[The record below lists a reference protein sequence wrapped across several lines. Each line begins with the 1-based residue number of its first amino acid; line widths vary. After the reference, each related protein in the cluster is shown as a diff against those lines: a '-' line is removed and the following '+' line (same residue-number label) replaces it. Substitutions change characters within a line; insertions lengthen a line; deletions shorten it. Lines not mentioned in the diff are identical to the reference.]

1 MAGGAIPSPVGAGTA
16 ASRPLEVAPTSEDT
30 PMTVELWLA
39 FAAASAV
46 LLAIPGPTVLLVVA
60 YALGQG
66 RRAAVATTAG
76 VALGDFTA
84 MTASLLGLGLLL
96 ATSATLFTALKWAG
110 AAYLVYLGIKLWRAS
125 VASDPS
131 GPAPAAVSSE
141 RIFAHT
147 WLVTALN
154 PKSLVFFTAFLPQF
168 LDPTRPLLAQFV
180 IMEITFLVLATL
192 NATLYAV
199 LAAYARNGIKRP
211 AVQVTVNR
219 VGGSLLVGAGLLTA
233 TLRRAAP

>member
-1 MAGGAIPSPVGAGTA
+1 
-16 ASRPLEVAPTSEDT
+16 
-30 PMTVELWLA
+30 MTIELWLA

-66 RRAAVATTAG
+66 KRAAVATTAG

-96 ATSATLFTALKWAG
+96 ATSATLFTILKWAG
-110 AAYLVYLGIKLWRAS
+110 AAYLVYLGIKLWRAP
-125 VASDPS
+125 VAGDDVSPTTK
-131 GPAPAAVSSE
+131 PVSSR

-154 PKSLVFFTAFLPQF
+154 PKSLVFFMAFLPQF
-168 LDPTRPLLAQFV
+168 LDPARPLLAQLL
-180 IMEITFLVLATL
+180 IMETTFLLLATL
-192 NATLYAV
+192 NATLYAA
-199 LAAYARNGIKRP
+199 LAAYARKGIKRP
-211 AVQVTVNR
+211 SVQRTVNR
-219 VGGSLLVGAGLLTA
+219 LGGSLLVGAGLLTA
-233 TLRRAAP
+233 TLRRAGP

>member
-1 MAGGAIPSPVGAGTA
+1 MAI
-16 ASRPLEVAPTSEDT
+16 
-30 PMTVELWLA
+30 ELWLA

-60 YALGQG
+60 YALGEG

-96 ATSATLFTALKWAG
+96 ATSATFFTALKWLG
-110 AAYLVYLGIKLWRAS
+110 AAYLVYLGIRLWRAP
-125 VASDPS
+125 VTADPTA
-131 GPAPAAVSSE
+131 PTPAAADSR

-154 PKSLVFFTAFLPQF
+154 PKGIAFFTAFLPQF
-168 LDPTRPLLAQFV
+168 LDASRPLLPQLV
-180 IMEITFLVLATL
+180 IMEITFLALATL
-192 NATLYAV
+192 NAVAYAL

-211 AVQVTVNR
+211 TIQRTVNR
-219 VGGSLLVGAGLLTA
+219 IGGSLLIGAGVLAA